1 MKTIAIT
8 MCFLL
13 TIGLAGCSKD
23 GDPEIIPT
31 EEEDENSSNGSLSE
45 TDKETASNSIIGV
58 WELKTLCYPEGNR
71 EIPSDYRDLFIF
83 SSSGKV
89 TVVIKKVKPLY
100 PDLPNEDG
108 EYDYSYDKEK
118 QMMQFWGKTRGCI
131 ISDGEMRIEGYHS
144 PDDGLEID
152 EYIFIMSEP
161 DKETASDS
169 NSIMGIWE
177 LKTLCY
183 PEGNRE
189 IPSDYRDSFTFSS
202 SGKVT
207 VVIKKRKPLYPDLP
221 NENGEYDY
229 SYDKEKKILQL
240 CGESLKCVIS
250 DDEMHVE
257 GYHHGPDDGVY
268 THEFIFKKKQI

>member
-1 MKTIAIT
+1 MKKK
-8 MCFLL
+8 LL
-13 TIGLAGCSKD
+13 VLIGVLLIIGSVGCSKD

-89 TVVIKKVKPLY
+89 TVVIKK
-100 PDLPNEDG
+100 G
-108 EYDYSYDKEK
+108 
-118 QMMQFWGKTRGCI
+118 
-131 ISDGEMRIEGYHS
+131 
-144 PDDGLEID
+144 
-152 EYIFIMSEP
+152 
-161 DKETASDS
+161 
-169 NSIMGIWE
+169 
-177 LKTLCY
+177 
-183 PEGNRE
+183 
-189 IPSDYRDSFTFSS
+189 
-202 SGKVT
+202 
-207 VVIKKRKPLYPDLP
+207 KPLYPDLP

-229 SYDKEKKILQL
+229 SYDKEKQILQL

-268 THEFIFKKKQI
+268 THEFIFIKKQI